1 MAYAD
6 QQMSSNRIIALI
18 LVALI
23 HIGVGYV
30 LVTGLAYE
38 AIQKAVERVTTVD
51 VDEPEPEPEEE
62 PPPPPEE
69 VPETVPPPFVPPP
82 QMNLNREAPKRE
94 TTEKP
99 PENTEV
105 DRRPTTKQ
113 CADGTVV
120 GIDAQCGPPT
130 KRCPD
135 GTIVPQNAACPEPP
149 PRFTPKDPA
158 PRNNRNRWVTVDDYR
173 TSWINRDYTG
183 TVSFR
188 VTVGTNG
195 RVSDCSVT
203 GGTAPGALKNATCRL
218 IKRRARFNAAT
229 NGDGNKVTGTY
240 SSTVRWQIPE

>member
-51 VDEPEPEPEEE
+51 VDEPEPEEEE

-69 VPETVPPPFVPPP
+69 VPETVPPPFVPEP
-82 QMNLNREAPKRE
+82 QVNLNNQAFQIESDDKMQEEDDQVSKTVNKTCPDGSVVPE
-94 TTEKP
+94 TAT
-99 PENTEV
+99 
-105 DRRPTTKQ
+105 
-113 CADGTVV
+113 
-120 GIDAQCGPPT
+120 CGPAT
-130 KRCPD
+130 RRCPD
-135 GTIVPQNAACPEPP
+135 GTVVPVNAACPEPKP
-149 PRFTPKDPA
+149 KFTPKDPA
-158 PRNNRNRWVTVDDYR
+158 PKNNRNRWVTVDDYR

-195 RVSDCSVT
+195 RVRIPFRCSH
-203 GGTAPGALKNATCRL
+203 G
-218 IKRRARFNAAT
+218 
-229 NGDGNKVTGTY
+229 
-240 SSTVRWQIPE
+240 